1 MSFDDWLAFYEA
13 RGCGER
19 EAWFLATL
27 ACLSEN
33 ERG

>member
-13 RGCGER
+13 RGCGES
-19 EAWFLATL
+19 EAVCLATL

-33 ERG
+33 AR